1 MRFITGIR
9 KAFLKEGLIPTLLK
23 VAGKKRAAKA
33 ALKVKQGE
41 SQTSSPHGETV

>member
-23 VAGKKRAAKA
+23 VAGKKKSRKSGS
-33 ALKVKQGE
+33 QGKTGRK
-41 SQTSSPHGETV
+41 SDLFATW